1 VSDRTDDSRP
11 NEALTDCEEKIEELQ
26 EENAQL
32 RYAAET
38 FGELAERLNAE
49 RRHGGDRRQG
59 DRRVRAEHV
68 RGEQR

>member
-1 VSDRTDDSRP
+1 V
-11 NEALTDCEEKIEELQ
+11 Q